1 DEHGST
7 SEVAALKAG
16 VPVQQLVSQ
25 MHDKQAKTLA
35 RYGID
40 LDVYAGTA
48 RPDTYPTHA
57 AFCQEQLKKLHA
69 NGMLDKRTSKQWY
82 DVEAKRFLPDRLVT
96 GTCPR
101 CGAAGAYSDEC
112 DTCFSQYTPSE
123 LVDPKSA
130 VSGSV
135 PEMRDTT
142 HWFLDMAKVQDPLLA
157 FIKSKEK
164 KWRPPVYR
172 AVLELVSPAL
182 RFDKASEPAYL
193 EVKAAL
199 PKHKQLTAPG
209 KKVMLRFESRA
220 DLDKARAQLS
230 FTTELADEWA
240 HRSITRDIA
249 WGIPVPD
256 VDPDLSGKTLYVWP
270 DSLWAPISF
279 SKVARADGEDFWRD
293 PNARVVQFL
302 GQDNV
307 FFYVIMQGALWLG
320 AQTDPQQLPH
330 AGDLQMT
337 DVVGAFHLLV
347 NGEKMSK
354 TKGNFYTGDQLL
366 EERGYDADQIRY
378 YLALLDLSEKGSDFD
393 FKKLDERNRFLA
405 GPLNASLERPISAAH
420 SKFDGKVPDG
430 KLLPEVEKATVRVVE
445 RYVKAM
451 ERADFSNLLSE
462 HIENYARTIN
472 SLFTQHKPH
481 DDRAPLEMRI
491 NALYSGFYVLKT
503 LMIMLYPFAPAT
515 MNRVRE
521 SLRLP
526 ASVFALSE
534 LGTPIP
540 AGHQLGDKQQYF
552 PATPDAPA
560 SAPVDG

>member
-1 DEHGST
+1 
-7 SEVAALKAG
+7 
-16 VPVQQLVSQ
+16 
-25 MHDKQAKTLA
+25 
-35 RYGID
+35 
-40 LDVYAGTA
+40 
-48 RPDTYPTHA
+48 
-57 AFCQEQLKKLHA
+57 
-69 NGMLDKRTSKQWY
+69 
-82 DVEAKRFLPDRLVT
+82 
-96 GTCPR
+96 
-101 CGAAGAYSDEC
+101 
-112 DTCFSQYTPSE
+112 
-123 LVDPKSA
+123 
-130 VSGSV
+130 
-135 PEMRDTT
+135 
-142 HWFLDMAKVQDPLLA
+142 
-157 FIKSKEK
+157 
-164 KWRPPVYR
+164 
-172 AVLELVSPAL
+172 
-182 RFDKASEPAYL
+182 
-193 EVKAAL
+193 
-199 PKHKQLTAPG
+199 
-209 KKVMLRFESRA
+209 
-220 DLDKARAQLS
+220 
-230 FTTELADEWA
+230 
-240 HRSITRDIA
+240 
-249 WGIPVPD
+249 
-256 VDPDLSGKTLYVWP
+256 
-270 DSLWAPISF
+270 
-279 SKVARADGEDFWRD
+279 
-293 PNARVVQFL
+293 
-302 GQDNV
+302 
-307 FFYVIMQGALWLG
+307 
-320 AQTDPQQLPH
+320 
-330 AGDLQMT
+330 MT